1 MKTAA
6 ELFAEAKTRIREYSP
21 DEVRARREKGETF
34 TLLDVREPNEWSMG
48 HIPGAL
54 HIPRGVME
62 SAIEARVPRDQ
73 EVVIYCASGNR
84 SAMAADILQQ
94 MGYQKVS
101 SMKGGIR
108 GWADAGG
115 DVE

>member
-6 ELFAEAKTRIREYSP
+6 ELFAEAKTRITEYSP
-21 DEVRARREKGETF
+21 EEVRARRDKGDAF
-34 TLLDVREPNEWSMG
+34 TLLDVREPNEWGLG
-48 HIPGAL
+48 HITGAV

-62 SAIEARVPRDQ
+62 SAIEQRVPRDQ

-94 MGYQKVS
+94 MGYRKVS
-101 SMKGGIR
+101 SMRGGIR
-108 GWADAGG
+108 AWADAGG

>member
-6 ELFAEAKTRIREYSP
+6 DLFAEAKTRIKEFSP
-21 DEVRARREKGETF
+21 SEVRARREQGDAF
-34 TLLDVREPNEWSMG
+34 TLLDVREPNEWGMG
-48 HIPGAL
+48 HIAGAM

-62 SAIEARVPRDQ
+62 SAIETRIPREQ
-73 EVVIYCASGNR
+73 EIVIYCASGNR

-94 MGYQKVS
+94 MGYRKVS
-101 SMKGGIR
+101 SMRGGIR
-108 GWADAGG
+108 AWADAGG

>member
-1 MKTAA
+1 MDPVAAPEIDAAGAQTA
-6 ELFAEAKTRIREYSP
+6 
-21 DEVRARREKGETF
+21 VRSGAP
-34 TLLDVREPNEWSMG
+34 LLDVREPNEWSMG

-62 SAIEARVPRDQ
+62 SAIESRVPRDQ

-101 SMKGGIR
+101 SMRGGIR
-108 GWADAGG
+108 GWADMGG
-115 DVE
+115 DVEA

>member
-6 ELFAEAKTRIREYSP
+6 DLFAEAKTRIRELSP
-21 DEVRARREKGETF
+21 SEVRARRERGDAF
-34 TLLDVREPNEWSMG
+34 TLLDVREPNEWSLG

-62 SAIEARVPRDQ
+62 SSIETRVPRDQ
-73 EVVIYCASGNR
+73 EVVVYCASGNR

-94 MGYQKVS
+94 MGYETVS
-101 SMKGGIR
+101 SMRGGIR

-115 DVE
+115 EVE

>member
-1 MKTAA
+1 MKTYHD
-6 ELFAEAKTRIREYSP
+6 LVAEAKTRIQEYSP
-21 DEVRARREKGETF
+21 DEVRTRREQGDAF
-34 TLLDVREPNEWSMG
+34 TLLDVREPNEWHMG

-62 SAIEARVPRDQ
+62 SAIETRVPRDQ

-84 SAMAADILQQ
+84 SVLAADVLQQ
-94 MGYQKVS
+94 MGYRKVS
-101 SMKGGIR
+101 SMSGGIR